1 MDGIDSTGI
10 EITTTISELKNEGML
25 FLGTDNS
32 ADVRVQYRE
41 TKCYRFESQFCL
53 IAYFSSDVLTYIH
66 VLINDKSQ

>member
-66 VLINDKSQ
+66 VLFNGKSQ